1 MPEALPVTAGA
12 ALQLVQVDPA
22 AEAVGHVGAG
32 MDDVDHFLPDPE
44 QFLFNQ
50 TVASGGSN
58 E

>member
-1 MPEALPVTAGA
+1 
-12 ALQLVQVDPA
+12 
-22 AEAVGHVGAG
+22 